1 MKHVR
6 SNDGTSIAFDR
17 SGEGPAII
25 FVGGATA
32 DRAAGVSLAEHMAS
46 HFTVFTYDRRTVPT
60 LVIDGGESPAYMHHG
75 TQALADVLPHARR
88 RTLEGQD
95 HGAAPEVLAPVL
107 VEFFIVQQA

>member
-1 MKHVR
+1 
-6 SNDGTSIAFDR
+6 
-17 SGEGPAII
+17 
-25 FVGGATA
+25 
-32 DRAAGVSLAEHMAS
+32 
-46 HFTVFTYDRRTVPT
+46 
-60 LVIDGGESPAYMHHG
+60 MHHG